1 MKNFPFRSTTTLLTG
16 LVASGLM
23 LLSSLASANP
33 LSAEPSPI
41 ESETSV
47 KWVPLARINPQKS
60 VTIELHNKT
69 AEPLEYL
76 ITTHTD
82 FRTLAPG
89 ETVSLIISD
98 FPTFVN
104 VNAKRSVGVKY
115 QLNVKGNKIKVDL
128 NLTGGQGDT
137 TLNIHDLG
145 AVYLY

>member
-1 MKNFPFRSTTTLLTG
+1 MRFSTVRTTVLL
-16 LVASGLM
+16 SGLM
-23 LLSSLASANP
+23 AGCLLLPHAASANP

-47 KWVPLARINPQKS
+47 KWVPLARVNPQKS

-89 ETVSLIISD
+89 ATVSLIVSD

-115 QLNVKGNKIKVDL
+115 GLNVKGNKIKVDL

>member
-1 MKNFPFRSTTTLLTG
+1 MQLIVKSLLSGVLLGGAVLGLMPIAQAGQLAPDSTLL
-16 LVASGLM
+16 
-23 LLSSLASANP
+23 
-33 LSAEPSPI
+33 
-41 ESETSV
+41 ESELSV
-47 KWVPLARINPQKS
+47 KWVPLARINQAKP

-82 FRTLAPG
+82 FRTIAPG
-89 ETVSLIISD
+89 ETVTIQVTD
-98 FPTFVN
+98 FPSFVN
-104 VNAKRSVGVKY
+104 INAKRSVGLKY
-115 QLNVKGNKIKVDL
+115 GLKVNGNKISVDL